1 MKSRALLL
9 SCLLVLCTLLAAC
22 GPSNAV
28 RLLAVAPDKAVLPQP
43 SAPTV
48 TVVKFSD
55 KRPDP
60 SNIGLRR
67 DKSYF
72 TTTDDAK
79 EWAGRAAATAL
90 GTQGFQV
97 AYAAT
102 TAEAIKGKPD
112 YMLTGSLRDITVTE
126 DSMTSFTTTVT
137 VKYALAN
144 SQKTLL
150 TETLSSSQTHTGL
163 PSSGA
168 VEECLRQ
175 TLSEI
180 VKSMAIKV
188 ADRTGR

>member
-9 SCLLVLCTLLAAC
+9 PCLLVLCTLLAAC

-126 DSMTSFTTTVT
+126 DSISSFTTTVT

-163 PSSGA
+163 PSSSA
-168 VEECLRQ
+168 VEDCLRQ

>member
-1 MKSRALLL
+1 MKTRALLL
-9 SCLLVLCTLLAAC
+9 SCLLVLCAMLAAC
-22 GPSNAV
+22 GPSNSV
-28 RLLAVAPDKAVLPQP
+28 RLLAVTPDKNVLPSP

-48 TVVKFSD
+48 TVVKFDD

-60 SNIGLRR
+60 SSIGLRR

-72 TTTDDAK
+72 TTTDDAR
-79 EWAGRAAATAL
+79 EWAARATASAL
-90 GTQGFQV
+90 ASRGFQV
-97 AYAAT
+97 AYAGT

-163 PSSGA
+163 PSSSA
-168 VEECLRQ
+168 VEDCLRQ

>member
-72 TTTDDAK
+72 TTTDDAR
-79 EWAGRAAATAL
+79 EWAGRAAANAL
-90 GTQGFQV
+90 AAQGFQV

-168 VEECLRQ
+168 VEDCLRQ

>member
-60 SNIGLRR
+60 SSIGLRR

-112 YMLTGSLRDITVTE
+112 YMLTGSVRDITVTE

-168 VEECLRQ
+168 VEDCLRQ

>member
-60 SNIGLRR
+60 SSIGLRR

-163 PSSGA
+163 PSSSA
-168 VEECLRQ
+168 VEDCLRQ

>member
-126 DSMTSFTTTVT
+126 DSISSFTTTVT

-163 PSSGA
+163 PSSSA
-168 VEECLRQ
+168 VENCLRQ
-175 TLSEI
+175 TLAEI

>member
-168 VEECLRQ
+168 VEDCLRQ

>member
-90 GTQGFQV
+90 GSQGFQV

-163 PSSGA
+163 PSSSA
-168 VEECLRQ
+168 VEDCLRQ

>member
-1 MKSRALLL
+1 MKKRALLL
-9 SCLLVLCTLLAAC
+9 SCLLVLCALLAAC
-22 GPSNAV
+22 GPSNSV
-28 RLLAVAPDKAVLPQP
+28 RLLAVTPDKTVLPSP
-43 SAPTV
+43 SAATV
-48 TVVKFSD
+48 TVVKFDD

-60 SNIGLRR
+60 SSIGLRR

-72 TTTDDAK
+72 TTTDDAR
-79 EWAGRAAATAL
+79 EWAARAAASAL
-90 GTQGFQV
+90 ASRGFQV
-97 AYAAT
+97 AYAGT

-126 DSMTSFTTTVT
+126 DSISSFTTTVT

-163 PSSGA
+163 PSSDA
-168 VEECLRQ
+168 VEKCLSQ
-175 TLSEI
+175 TLAEI

>member
-90 GTQGFQV
+90 GSQGFQV

-168 VEECLRQ
+168 VEDCLRQ

>member
-72 TTTDDAK
+72 TTTDDAR
-79 EWAGRAAATAL
+79 EWAGRAAANAL
-90 GTQGFQV
+90 AAQGFQV
-97 AYAAT
+97 AYAGT

-168 VEECLRQ
+168 VEDCLRQ

>member
-163 PSSGA
+163 PSSSA
-168 VEECLRQ
+168 VEDCLRQ

>member
-112 YMLTGSLRDITVTE
+112 YMLTGSVRDITVTE

-163 PSSGA
+163 PSSSA
-168 VEECLRQ
+168 VEDCLRQ

>member
-60 SNIGLRR
+60 SSIGLRR

-112 YMLTGSLRDITVTE
+112 YMLTGSVRDITVTE

-163 PSSGA
+163 PSSSA
-168 VEECLRQ
+168 VEDCLRQ

>member
-1 MKSRALLL
+1 MKYVPVIVSLGLVSPVANARA
-9 SCLLVLCTLLAAC
+9 
-22 GPSNAV
+22 
-28 RLLAVAPDKAVLPQP
+28 RI
-43 SAPTV
+43 

-163 PSSGA
+163 PSSSA
-168 VEECLRQ
+168 VEDCLRQ

>member
-9 SCLLVLCTLLAAC
+9 PCLLVLCTLLAAC

-168 VEECLRQ
+168 VEDCLRQ

>member
-97 AYAAT
+97 AYAGT

-163 PSSGA
+163 PSSSA
-168 VEECLRQ
+168 VEDCLRQ

>member
-1 MKSRALLL
+1 MKKRALLL
-9 SCLLVLCTLLAAC
+9 SCLLVLCALLAAC
-22 GPSNAV
+22 GPSNSV
-28 RLLAVAPDKAVLPQP
+28 RLLAVTPDKTVLPSP
-43 SAPTV
+43 SAATV
-48 TVVKFSD
+48 TVVKFDD

-60 SNIGLRR
+60 SSIGLRR

-90 GTQGFQV
+90 GSQGFQV

-126 DSMTSFTTTVT
+126 DSISSFTTTVT

-168 VEECLRQ
+168 VENCLRQ
-175 TLSEI
+175 TLAEI

>member
-168 VEECLRQ
+168 VEDCLRQ

-188 ADRTGR
+188 ADRTGH

>member
-126 DSMTSFTTTVT
+126 DSISSFTTTVT

-168 VEECLRQ
+168 VENCLRQ
-175 TLSEI
+175 TLAEI